1 MGLFSLFAPK
11 PAAVSV
17 QTAREQDRL
26 TPEFC
31 TPTLRTPDCQLYDA
45 LRETIPLVDGALDKL
60 IRLTGAFQVQ
70 AQHPRAQQ
78 ALDRFLQQVPVG
90 GNGQGIQRF
99 LWVYL
104 DNLLTYGNA
113 VGEMVLTRD
122 GRTLA
127 GLYNA
132 PLDRLAVRG
141 GQGPFHPELLYHNG
155 LSTTPIPYPEL
166 ILFTP
171 LNPPAGS
178 LRGRSILYGLPFV
191 AGILTKIY
199 RSIGQNFERM
209 GNLRFAVT
217 YRPKDSAVDR
227 AYSQEIAQTI
237 AQEWS
242 QAMSASGPVRDFVA
256 VGDVDIKVIGA
267 DNQVMDSQIPV
278 REMLEQ
284 IIAKLGLPPFVLGL
298 SWSSTERMSR
308 QQADILTSELESYRT
323 LLTPVIEKICRTYLL
338 LEGLDPALQVV
349 WEDINLQDELES
361 AQAQLYRAQAE
372 QLTNPG
378 GEGK

>member
-1 MGLFSLFAPK
+1 MRLFPFLSPK
-11 PAAVSV
+11 GAAVSV
-17 QTAREQDRL
+17 QTSRAANHL
-26 TPEFC
+26 TAEFC
-31 TPTLRTPDCQLYDA
+31 APTLRTPDCSLYDS
-45 LRETIPLVDGALDKL
+45 LRENIPLIDGALDKL
-60 IRLTGAFQVQ
+60 IRLTGTFHVQ
-70 AQHPRAQQ
+70 ARRPKEQQ
-78 ALDRFLQQVPVG
+78 ALDTFLQQVPVG
-90 GNGQGIQRF
+90 GNACGIQRF

-113 VGEMVLTRD
+113 VGEMVLSSD
-122 GRTLA
+122 GQSLA

-132 PLDRLAVRG
+132 PLERLAVRPG
-141 GQGPFHPELLYHNG
+141 KDPFHPQLFFHNG
-155 LSTTPIPYPEL
+155 LNTTPIAYPQL

-178 LRGRSILYGLPFV
+178 LRGRSILHGLPFV
-191 AGILTKIY
+191 SNILTKIY

-209 GNLRFAVT
+209 GNLRYAVT
-217 YRPKDSAVDR
+217 YRPKDSVVDR

-242 QAMSASGPVRDFVA
+242 QAMNANGPVRDFVA

-308 QQADILTSELESYRT
+308 QQADILTSELESYRA
-323 LLTPVIEKICRTYLL
+323 LLTPVVEKICRTFLL
-338 LEGLDPALQVV
+338 LEGLDPQVQVV

-361 AQAQLYRAQAE
+361 AQAMLYRAQAD
-372 QLTNPG
+372 QLTKG
-378 GEGK
+378 GEDHA